1 MNCIKL
7 ILISVLI
14 FPSFL
19 WGAQVLS
26 FQNCIELALEKNT
39 ELKSAQSTFYSFE
52 NKEGA
57 AKYNFFPQL
66 SADIVN
72 DRGENIGFLRSD
84 STESTSSY
92 TKTNTYSALMTARQ
106 NVFNGLA
113 DSAGTDQAGA
123 NTKASGQGLI
133 ITKAK
138 LSFDL
143 KNSFEGL
150 RFAKEYQKLTKQ
162 IIKRRKENL
171 NIVELRYHNG
181 MENKGSVLLSK
192 ATLQQAEYDNLVAR
206 NAERVSTA
214 ALARAVGLDE
224 FADITIEGE
233 VPISE
238 PPATPDFKKLVPA
251 TPYFQ
256 QAFFQEEG
264 AEAGKVVA
272 RSEFFPKFNI
282 FATAGKQGDY
292 LWPDKEKRWSLGF
305 TLTLPFFN
313 GGRDYYGTKSA
324 VDTWAASV
332 SNRIEVS
339 RDVLQKLEKAYADF
353 IEAVARY
360 NVDFSF
366 MEASKLRA
374 EIARRKYNNGLLIFD
389 DWTIIEDDY
398 VRNSKT
404 YLLSKRDRVIAEAN
418 WEYTQGKGVIP

>member
-1 MNCIKL
+1 MNCIKV
-7 ILISVLI
+7 ILISLLI
-14 FPSFL
+14 IPSFL
-19 WGAQVLS
+19 WGAQVLT
-26 FQNCIELALEKNT
+26 FQNCIELALDKNT
-39 ELKSAQSTFYSFE
+39 ELKSAQSTLFSFE
-52 NKEGA
+52 NKEGVA
-57 AKYNFFPQL
+57 RYNFFPQI

-72 DRGENIGFLRSD
+72 DRGENVGLLRVVD
-84 STESTSSY
+84 NTTNSY
-92 TKTNTYSALMTARQ
+92 TKTNTYSALLTLRQ
-106 NVFNGLA
+106 NVFNGLG
-113 DSAGTDQAGA
+113 DMAGTNQAGA
-123 NTKASGQGLI
+123 NTKASGQSLI

-162 IIKRRKENL
+162 IINRRKENL

-214 ALARAVGLDE
+214 ALARAIGLDE
-224 FADITIEGE
+224 FADITIKGE
-233 VPISE
+233 VPVSE
-238 PPATPDFKKLVPA
+238 PPSIPDFKELA
-251 TPYFQ
+251 QETPYYKE
-256 QAFFQEEG
+256 AFFKEEG

-282 FATAGKQGDY
+282 FATAGEQGAY
-292 LWPDKEKRWSLGF
+292 LWPEQQKRWSLGF
-305 TLTLPFFN
+305 TLTFPFFN

-324 VDTWAASV
+324 VNTWAASV

-339 RDVLQKLEKAYADF
+339 RDILQKLEKAYADF
-353 IEAVARY
+353 IEAVARN
-360 NVDFSF
+360 NVDLSF

-389 DWTIIEDDY
+389 DWTIIEDKY
-398 VRNSKT
+398 VSDSKT
-404 YLLSKRDRVIAEAN
+404 YLLSKRDKIISEAN
-418 WEYTQGKGVIP
+418 WEYAQGKGVIP